1 MYGGRQFLF
10 GLALGGLGLAFIQTQ
25 EGKQLLKQVANAFVN
40 MQKTE
45 KDKEISDGNS
55 RKVDEDSGTCA

>member
-10 GLALGGLGLAFIQTQ
+10 GLVLGGLGLAFIQTQ

-45 KDKEISDGNS
+45 KDKEISDGDS

>member
-10 GLALGGLGLAFIQTQ
+10 GLVLGGLGLAFIQTQ